1 MNIHE
6 SMQKKTISGCFLA
19 LLVAAIIVA
28 SGVWFVFKMSETT
41 IDNQPI
47 NESPPAKAPETQK
60 EAESNLN
67 KYLPLGNPSNAV
79 FNHSSPNNYLMTGE
93 YYSLSYNRDKGIPNW
108 VAWRLTKNSFGE
120 SERQNDFRPDN
131 RLPSDWTQIVPF
143 DYSSSGYD
151 RGHLCPSAD
160 RSSSEGANSTT
171 FLMTNMAPQTH
182 DLNAGPWE
190 KLESYSRSMARRNVT
205 LYITAGQYGEKGKL
219 KNKVT
224 IPTNFWKII
233 VVVPNGTNINQET
246 RIIAVDMPNVT
257 GIGEKNWRDYKTTVR
272 QIEQKTGYN
281 LLSSLPSEVQNALR
295 TKVDVRE

>member
-1 MNIHE
+1 MK
-6 SMQKKTISGCFLA
+6 KKTISGCFLA

-28 SGVWFVFKMSETT
+28 SCVWFVYKMRET
-41 IDNQPI
+41 PI
-47 NESPPAKAPETQK
+47 ETPPTDEPPTVNKPETPK
-60 EAESNLN
+60 ETESNLN
-67 KYLPLGNPSNAV
+67 KYLPLGNPSNAT
-79 FNHSSPNNYLMTGE
+79 FNPATPNNYLMQSE
-93 YYSLSYNRDKGIPNW
+93 YFSLSYNREKGISNW
-108 VAWRLTKNSFGE
+108 VMWRLTKNSFGE
-120 SERQNDFRPDN
+120 AERQNDFRPDN
-131 RLPSDWTQIVPF
+131 RLPDGWTNILPS
-143 DYSSSGYD
+143 DYSGSGYD

-182 DLNAGPWE
+182 DMNAGPWE

-205 LYITAGQYGEKGKL
+205 LYIIAGQYGEKGKL

-233 VVVPNGTNINQET
+233 VAVSNGESINKDT
-246 RIIAVDMPNVT
+246 RIIAVDMPNIK

-281 LLSSLPSEVQNALR
+281 FLTALPNEVQNVLKTR
-295 TKVDVRE
+295 VDVRQ